1 LLSYSSKTQLK
12 YPRTL
17 YLKVEQASTLHQFEK
32 IVYKPIP
39 VRELLLEMKNLSEL
53 MIDLAYSAALY
64 NDKDLAEDVLALESR
79 VDSLSY
85 LLDMEIMIAAR
96 DAKDAEGLIG
106 VSIVAAST
114 DKISDAAA
122 DIAAIVTRNIG
133 IHPIIGEIFKKVE
146 ERLMKVTVKP
156 NSEIIKQMIGELNL
170 AARMGVDIIAIR
182 RNNDWILNP
191 KKTETVF
198 QGDILITRGAPSG
211 IEEFKDL
218 AEGKLATLDTEK
230 RAKFEEIVSRFVE
243 LKDTSELMID
253 LAYSSLML
261 NSKELAE
268 EVERLEERMDQL
280 HTDFELLALTSDFKK
295 EEASGFLGL
304 IRLGVATEKIADAA
318 ADMAEVVLRGIEPH
332 PILKLTIKEAEETV
346 TQACVTADSP
356 LVGKSL
362 KEARVHEETGMWV
375 LVIKRNDNC
384 VRPRGDSKIA
394 SGDVLVASGY
404 AEGADALKN
413 LASPTQTCNVE

>member
-1 LLSYSSKTQLK
+1 M
-12 YPRTL
+12 R
-17 YLKVEQASTLHQFEK
+17 QFEK
-32 IVYKPIP
+32 IEYKPIP

-79 VDSLSY
+79 VDYLSY
-85 LLDMEIMIAAR
+85 LLDMEIMVAAR
-96 DAKDAEGLIG
+96 DAKDAEALIG

-133 IHPIIGEIFKKVE
+133 IHPIVGEIFEKVE

-156 NSEIIKQMIGELNL
+156 NSEIIKKTIGELNL
-170 AARMGVDIIAIR
+170 APRMGVDIIAIR
-182 RNNDWILNP
+182 RNRDWILNP
-191 KKTETVF
+191 KETETVF
-198 QGDILITRGAPSG
+198 QGDILITRGAHSG

-318 ADMAEVVLRGIEPH
+318 AEMAEVVLRGIEPH

-346 TQACVTADSP
+346 TQACVTGDSP
-356 LVGKSL
+356 LVGKTL

-375 LVIKRNDNC
+375 LVIKRNDKC
-384 VRPRGDSKIA
+384 LRPRGDSKIA
-394 SGDVLVASGY
+394 AGDVLVASGY
-404 AEGADALKN
+404 AEGADDLKR
-413 LASPTQTCNVE
+413 LASPAQTCNVE

>member
-1 LLSYSSKTQLK
+1 L
-12 YPRTL
+12 PR
-17 YLKVEQASTLHQFEK
+17 FEK
-32 IVYKPIP
+32 IEYKPIP

-79 VDSLSY
+79 VANLDY
-85 LLDMEIMIAAR
+85 LLEIEIMVAAR
-96 DAKDAEGLIG
+96 DAKDAEALIG
-106 VSIVAAST
+106 VSTVAAST
-114 DKISDAAA
+114 EKISDAAA

-133 IHPIIGEIFKKVE
+133 IHPIVGEIFEKVE

-156 NSEIIKQMIGELNL
+156 NSPIIKKQVGELDL

-191 KKTETVF
+191 KEQEKVF

-211 IEEFKDL
+211 IEEFKDI
-218 AEGKLATLDTEK
+218 AEGTLTTIDTEK
-230 RAKFEEIVSRFVE
+230 LAKFEEIVSRFVE
-243 LKDTSELMID
+243 LKDTSELMMD
-253 LAYSSLML
+253 LAYTSLML
-261 NSKELAE
+261 NNKELAE
-268 EVERLEERMDQL
+268 EVERLEERMDRL

-332 PILKLTIKEAEETV
+332 PILQLTIKEAEETV

-362 KEARVHEETGMWV
+362 KEARIHEETGMWV
-375 LVIKRNDNC
+375 LVIKRKDQC
-384 VRPRGDSKIA
+384 LRPRADSKILA
-394 SGDVLVASGY
+394 GDILIASGY
-404 AEGADALKN
+404 AEGVDDLNK
-413 LASPTQTCNVE
+413 LASPTQACSIE